1 MEKASRDLDSEEYN
15 ALTLLEETRI
25 EYQGLL
31 AKPRSANFLRTSA
44 MDLVLADS
52 AESFSTMPDLQK
64 AITMVALVSARVEAG
79 ILDEEDALELTELLE
94 DYLTADTVRQLLDI
108 AEKFREHDNHANADP
123 VLYDLAREWVLVSRG
138 KAEEMGE
145 SASEGQG
152 DDFSEFAEALRD
164 AMEEVAQAV
173 AVSAQGDLD
182 DQEQKEDWQEQVETK
197 ASEAKEGQINAETSK
212 RVFSRASGGTGSSS
226 TKLRERRAPR
236 AEERQASVTIA
247 KWLEKAK
254 YRDRDVTE
262 IASSLP
268 PGRLRTRAIVQGKAL
283 EARGVYQQVQPWRR
297 KVRKMTDDPTL
308 TVGVMVDISGS
319 MNSAMEPMATTA
331 WVMSEAV
338 RRVQGRTAMVYYGN
352 EVFPTLKPGQHLD
365 QVNVWEAN
373 DGYEKFDEAFRAL
386 DGALNLLNGTGARL
400 LVVASDGAYRSK
412 EEERSIHWVTRC
424 KQAGVAVLWLPFD
437 NGVYARGVERAGARV
452 LSGVLD
458 PSASALEIGKEASR
472 VLTEAGS

>member
-1 MEKASRDLDSEEYN
+1 M
-15 ALTLLEETRI
+15 
-25 EYQGLL
+25 
-31 AKPRSANFLRTSA
+31 
-44 MDLVLADS
+44 
-52 AESFSTMPDLQK
+52 
-64 AITMVALVSARVEAG
+64 
-79 ILDEEDALELTELLE
+79 
-94 DYLTADTVRQLLDI
+94 
-108 AEKFREHDNHANADP
+108 
-123 VLYDLAREWVLVSRG
+123 
-138 KAEEMGE
+138 
-145 SASEGQG
+145 
-152 DDFSEFAEALRD
+152 
-164 AMEEVAQAV
+164 
-173 AVSAQGDLD
+173 
-182 DQEQKEDWQEQVETK
+182 
-197 ASEAKEGQINAETSK
+197 
-212 RVFSRASGGTGSSS
+212 
-226 TKLRERRAPR
+226 
-236 AEERQASVTIA
+236 EERQASVTIA

-283 EARGVYQQVQPWRR
+283 EARGVYQQTQPWRR

-400 LVVASDGAYRSK
+400 LVVTSDGAYRSK
-412 EEERSIHWVTRC
+412 EQERSIHWVTRC

-437 NGVYARGVERAGARV
+437 NGHYARSVERAGARV
-452 LSGVLD
+452 LAGVLD